1 MAIGERIRF
10 FRNKR
15 GMTMKYLGQA
25 VGFPENSAD
34 VRISQYESETRVPKE
49 DMTESLAW
57 ALDVSPEAISVP
69 NIDSYIG
76 LMHTLFC
83 LEDRYGLII
92 EEKDGDFS
100 LRIDPEHGIPAKN
113 IHRMIG
119 TWAEQAAKL
128 KAGEITKEE
137 YDKWRYRYPEFDTTR
152 HWVKT
157 IPKKISDDFVK
168 EFRKKY
174 PKR

>member
-1 MAIGERIRF
+1 MATGERIRF

-34 VRISQYESETRVPKE
+34 VRISQYESETRVPKD
-49 DMTESLAW
+49 DMTESLAGV
-57 ALDVSPEAISVP
+57 LGVSPQAISVP
-69 NIDSYIG
+69 DIDSYIG

-83 LEDRYGLII
+83 LEDRYGLAIG
-92 EEKDGDFS
+92 ERDGEIS
-100 LRIDPEHGIPAKN
+100 LRINPEQGKPAEN
-113 IHRMIG
+113 IHDMLRA
-119 TWAEQAAKL
+119 WAEQAAKL
-128 KAGEITKEE
+128 KAGEIAQEE
-137 YDKWRYRYPEFDTTR
+137 YDQWRYKYPEFDTTQ

-157 IPKKISDDFVK
+157 LPKELSDEIAREV
-168 EFRKKY
+168 RKKY